1 MDNRQRTRVP
11 HPIPYQGSKRGLAHA
26 IIACFPASPVR
37 LIEPFAGSAAV
48 SLAMAATSSS
58 VSFVLNDANAPL
70 MRLWDAIVHQP
81 HSLADDYE
89 RLWRAQQGQERS
101 FYLTVRDDFNRTRHP
116 AALLYLLARCV
127 KASVRYNAQG
137 AFNQSPDH
145 RRRGTQPDTMRRQI
159 LAASA
164 LLAGRVQL
172 SSTDYR
178 AVLHTA
184 QPDDLLYLDPPYRGV
199 CGQHDPRYLLGLD
212 SDAFIAALAELNA
225 RGIAYLVSYDGR
237 TGSKTFGP
245 PLPAAL
251 DLQRIELHAGR
262 SSQATLLGRAAHTYE
277 SLYLSPALLA
287 RLGLASTS
295 SERWA
300 TRLDGTETA
309 SRSELLAAKG
319 A

>member
-1 MDNRQRTRVP
+1 MRVP

-26 IIACFPASPVR
+26 IVACFPVSLSR

-48 SLAMAATSSS
+48 SLAAA
-58 VSFVLNDANAPL
+58 VDGRVASFVLNDANAPL

-101 FYLTVRDDFNRTRHP
+101 FYVAVRAEFNRTQSP
-116 AALLYLLARCV
+116 APLLYLLARCV

-159 LAASA
+159 LATST
-164 LLAGRVQL
+164 LLHGRVQL
-172 SSTDYR
+172 SSADYR

-184 QPDDLLYLDPPYRGV
+184 QPDDLIYLDPPYRGV
-199 CGQHDPRYLLGLD
+199 CGAHDSRYLHGLD
-212 SDAFIAALAELNA
+212 SDAFVTVLAQLNA

-251 DLQRIELHAGR
+251 DLHRIELDAGR
-262 SSQATLLGRAAHTYE
+262 STQATLLGRAAHTYE
-277 SLYLSPALLA
+277 SLYLSPALRA
-287 RLGLASTS
+287 RLEATGGAPEPSSASAQLAG
-295 SERWA
+295 RP
-300 TRLDGTETA
+300 DMV
-309 SRSELLAAKG
+309 AAKG